1 MEICSGA
8 GTLKHESK
16 SLFLL
21 QGWMLDSLAA
31 GLTATMTI
39 LKLAVLRIEVQKE
52 VPQGGKR

>member
-1 MEICSGA
+1 M
-8 GTLKHESK
+8 KHESK

-21 QGWMLDSLAA
+21 QGWILDSLAA

-39 LKLAVLRIEVQKE
+39 LKLAVLLIEVQKE